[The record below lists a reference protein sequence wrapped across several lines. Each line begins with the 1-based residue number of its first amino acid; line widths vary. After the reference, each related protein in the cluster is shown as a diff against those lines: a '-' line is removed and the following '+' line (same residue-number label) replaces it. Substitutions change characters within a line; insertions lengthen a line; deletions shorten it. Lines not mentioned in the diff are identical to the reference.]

1 MTHTQVMVLKFFPQF
16 DLHVCTCAHVHSD
29 RNVLTERKRKREI
42 NTHPWQC
49 LKKLKAAEHRVVSEV
64 TMFLSS
70 LLSQSCTKSVD
81 QTPNIS
87 VD

>member
-1 MTHTQVMVLKFFPQF
+1 MTHTQVMVLKLFPQF
-16 DLHVCTCAHVHSD
+16 DLHVCTCAHVRGD

-42 NTHPWQC
+42 SAHPWQC
-49 LKKLKAAEHRVVSEV
+49 LKELKAAELRVASEV
-64 TMFLSS
+64 AMFLSS